1 MQMRG
6 HRPRTYAA
14 FGSLLLAL
22 LALVVVLGATT
33 SKSAAAPSDAAA
45 ADAALIACGTA
56 QTIGFAAP
64 ITGPVA
70 AAGAQMVKWG
80 RFAMTRW
87 NATHPDSQIRLVM
100 GDTQLPDSAQAV
112 RVAESFASNDEMLVV
127 VGPAGSQEVQVST
140 APLRR
145 GGLANI
151 SGTASATTLTSRG
164 TRRGYF
170 FRTVPNDDQ
179 QSLKVVT
186 TMRGRLR
193 ATRIV
198 IIDAQTSYSEGLA
211 NEVGRL
217 LRTRGI
223 RAQRESV
230 NESTVSDFSSLIT
243 RIPSNTQVV
252 YIPWQI
258 ASKAQQ
264 FGEQLRASGRR
275 ATLFGSDGLYVPD
288 DFKIPGS
295 YVSAFPVAQG
305 HRIVR
310 AYARG
315 PGNGRT
321 DLFGLPS
328 YVAVEVAAR
337 AVERACTDGEA
348 TRAEVRTFVN
358 RTNIPAA
365 ASPLGFPVRFQQ
377 RAVPPIWPGD
387 MRTPAAYIVYRISPN
402 GRFVPVG

>member
-6 HRPRTYAA
+6 YRPRTYAA

-45 ADAALIACGTA
+45 ADAALITCGTA

-217 LRTRGI
+217 LRARGI

-252 YIPWQI
+252 YTPWQI

-275 ATLFGSDGLYVPD
+275 ATPFGSDGLYVPD

-337 AVERACTDGEA
+337 AVERACADGEA
-348 TRAEVRTFVN
+348 TRAEARTFVN

-377 RAVPPIWPGD
+377 RAAPPIWPGD